1 MFTILVIP
9 TWKRLLIW
17 MTRKPQGPVDVTE
30 ISRNVDCKILFLT
43 EVLGTVSV
51 TLV

>member
-1 MFTILVIP
+1 MEETP
-9 TWKRLLIW
+9 YMDDKKT
-17 MTRKPQGPVDVTE
+17 PGPCVCNRDFQKC
-30 ISRNVDCKILFLT
+30 RCKILFLT